1 MMEDRVFSVKL
12 VKKEV
17 CIDSHFEN
25 KHFIHKYFDMNNT

>member
-17 CIDSHFEN
+17 CIDPQLEN
-25 KHFIHKYFDMNNT
+25 KHVIHKYFDIKNT